1 LPFSDPGVYGSLMPT
16 FASLINNKS
25 VKRKYPGSGYV
36 MHPSY
41 GFKQIYDLRLYDF
54 DTKRLTGDFA
64 PHQFSDIFDMY
75 KSRFRKAPN
84 ESYIQY
90 Q

>member
-1 LPFSDPGVYGSLMPT
+1 LPFSDPGVFNSLMPT
-16 FASLINNKS
+16 FAASINSKS

-54 DTKRLTGDFA
+54 DTRTFSGEFA
-64 PHQFSDIFDMY
+64 PHQFSDIFEMN
-75 KSRFRKAPN
+75 KNRFRKFQN
-84 ESYIQY
+84 ESYEQY
-90 Q
+90 